1 MSQQNP
7 PTAPPQYSPDGRWW
21 WDGSQWVPVPRP
33 GARRSRVIA
42 LLFVGLAAVVAVV
55 VVGLFL
61 LANRPIGSQVEMD
74 GDLDESYCQMFP
86 EDCR

>member
-1 MSQQNP
+1 
-7 PTAPPQYSPDGRWW
+7 
-21 WDGSQWVPVPRP
+21 
-33 GARRSRVIA
+33 
-42 LLFVGLAAVVAVV
+42 VGLSVVAVVV

-61 LANRPIGSQVEMD
+61 LLNRPIGAQVEMD